1 MRHARSEVRGLHE
14 GHALPI
20 IDGPD
25 RSFDR
30 HAGPMKSRLSLL
42 PYPARLALRIT
53 CATALAA
60 LSAGAAHAADYAD
73 GICKGQARSAQ
84 AIAQARDS
92 GISKEDELQ
101 RIRLAAQQ
109 MPYDSRMLALTE
121 LPQLVEAL
129 YGEYANVP
137 ATQMYPKYLDWC
149 RQQIAKQRAP
159 AK

>member
-1 MRHARSEVRGLHE
+1 
-14 GHALPI
+14 
-20 IDGPD
+20 
-25 RSFDR
+25 
-30 HAGPMKSRLSLL
+30 MKSRLSPL
-42 PYPARLALRIT
+42 PNPARFALRLA
-53 CATALAA
+53 CATALAVTC
-60 LSAGAAHAADYAD
+60 AGAAHADDYAD

-92 GISKEDELQ
+92 GISKDDELQ

-129 YGEYANVP
+129 YGKYANVP
-137 ATQMYPKYLDWC
+137 ATQMYPRYLDWC
-149 RQQIAKQRAP
+149 RQQIAKQHAP

>member
-1 MRHARSEVRGLHE
+1 
-14 GHALPI
+14 
-20 IDGPD
+20 
-25 RSFDR
+25 
-30 HAGPMKSRLSLL
+30 MKSRLSLL
-42 PYPARLALRIT
+42 PNSARVALRIT
-53 CATALAA
+53 CASALAV
-60 LSAGAAHAADYAD
+60 LSAGTAHAADYAD

-129 YGEYANVP
+129 YGQYANVP
-137 ATQMYPKYLDWC
+137 AADMYPKYLDWC

-159 AK
+159 GK